1 MNNNEINKA
10 TSEIISYADSVINNV
25 GIIKSNP
32 YFANLRSNTFDLEA
46 FRRTQ
51 EQFYFAVLF
60 FARPM
65 AALVARFPDPRV
77 RLDILHNVVEE
88 HGDFNERAF
97 HATTFREF
105 LKSISAL
112 EDKLDNMF
120 LWSEVRAFNSVLA
133 TSCVLDEVE
142 VAIGCMG
149 VIEYAFSD
157 ISALIGKAV
166 VDNGW
171 VTSEN
176 LKHYKLHAEIDKRHA
191 QELFEVV
198 APKWSTGDQ
207 YHIKQGIELG
217 VYVFNRLY
225 SDLYQAT
232 VLNGTS
238 PRFV

>member
-1 MNNNEINKA
+1 MNDNKINQATAEIV
-10 TSEIISYADSVINNV
+10 SYADSIISKV
-25 GIIKSNP
+25 GMIKSNP
-32 YFANLRSNTFDLEA
+32 YFENLRSNTFDLEA

-77 RLDILHNVVEE
+77 RLAILHNVVEE
-88 HGDFNERAF
+88 HGDFNERSF
-97 HATTFREF
+97 HSTTFREF

-112 EDKLDNMF
+112 DNRLDDIF

-142 VAIGCMG
+142 VAVGCMG

-166 VDNGW
+166 IDNGW

-191 QELFEVV
+191 QEFFEVV
-198 APKWSTGDQ
+198 AAKWSTGDQ

-217 VYVFNRLY
+217 VYIFNRLY
-225 SDLYQAT
+225 LDLYQAT
-232 VLNGTS
+232 LLHGTT